1 MKRIS
6 MIADFQILRNGN
18 ALSKNDISA
27 LSVGGYGFETKYG
40 SLPFDWNAWSTDEN
54 NGIFHLETGYG
65 FWNDFV
71 IPNYWED
78 EYEDMG
84 ITRADITA
92 ELLASTTEIN
102 EFFVEFDI
110 GNKTY
115 SCGGYDASEGYS
127 LKLIGIDF
135 YDLDSKETFSVDQAV
150 INKFNK
156 GGNGIWQTESHAL
169 KL

>member
-1 MKRIS
+1 MKRLS
-6 MIADFQILRNGN
+6 MIADFQILHKGTP
-18 ALSKNDISA
+18 LTQNDISA
-27 LSVGGYGFETKYG
+27 MSVGGYGFETKYG
-40 SLPFDWNAWSTDEN
+40 SLPFDWNAWSVDEE

-84 ITRADITA
+84 ITTADITA
-92 ELLASTTEIN
+92 ELLADTTEIN

-110 GNKTY
+110 GDETY
-115 SCGGYDASEGYS
+115 NCGGYDASEGYS
-127 LKLIGIDF
+127 LKLICIDF

-150 INKFNK
+150 IDKFNK
-156 GGNGIWQTESHAL
+156 GGNGIW
-169 KL
+169 